1 MKFIYQTKPKLKRM
15 KNKTTV
21 LNNFD
26 SKSEMTFQKKQ
37 FEEHVLKYEK
47 ACKITPLFF
56 GTPGGDFRGNNVFL
70 KLSSDLYLPQMPKVS
85 DFGHL
90 SYEDSRHVFWPNNMQ
105 GLLEK
110 HHLPRI

>member
-1 MKFIYQTKPKLKRM
+1 M
-15 KNKTTV
+15 KNKTTL

-26 SKSEMTFQKKQ
+26 SKPEISFQKKQ
-37 FEEHVLKYEK
+37 YDEHLLKYEK
-47 ACKITPLFF
+47 ASKITPLFF
-56 GTPGGDFRGNNVFL
+56 GTPGGDFRGDNSFL
-70 KLSSDLYLPQMPKVS
+70 KLSRDLYLPPMPKVS

-110 HHLPRI
+110 HHLQTI